1 MCKIGPASAAELLAY
16 REGKKTAL
24 MQQLPQPWLRAA
36 IAIVATAAL
45 FGVLVIWNPSGL
57 YLWLKAFHV
66 IAVIAWMAGML
77 YLPRLF
83 VYHCD
88 AEVGSKQSETFK
100 VMERRLLQA
109 IINPAMIATWVLGLW
124 LAWDGAF
131 LKSGWLHGKLL
142 LVLILSGMHG
152 LLTRCVREFAQD
164 RNVRSQKFY
173 RVINEVPAVLMIGI
187 VILVIVK
194 PF

>member
-1 MCKIGPASAAELLAY
+1 MFIH
-16 REGKKTAL
+16 R
-24 MQQLPQPWLRAA
+24 WLRAILSLA
-36 IAIVATAAL
+36 ITAVL
-45 FGVLVIWNPSGL
+45 FGLLFFWNPSML
-57 YLWLKAFHV
+57 YLWLKALHV

-100 VMERRLLQA
+100 VMERRLLRA
-109 IINPAMIATWVLGLW
+109 IINPAMVATWVLGLW
-124 LAWDGAF
+124 LAHEGGF
-131 LKSGWLHGKLL
+131 LKAGWLHGKLA
-142 LVLILSGMHG
+142 LVLAMSAVHG
-152 LLTRCVREFAQD
+152 FYARWVREFAED
-164 RNVRSQKFY
+164 GNVHSQKFY
-173 RVINEVPAVLMIGI
+173 RVINEVPTVLMIGI